1 MNFLLDLQKI
11 KKAVNVSGE
20 IILIDEVSSTQDY
33 IKSKMDRNVFS
44 VIAKSQTLGKG
55 TNNRRFYSPSGGIYL
70 SVALKGVSAKELM
83 FLTPY
88 TAVIVSN
95 AIEKACNVKT
105 GIKWVNDIYI
115 SGKKVA
121 GILTETSI
129 SKDVL
134 DYAVVGI
141 GINAKSQNFPHF
153 ELNLPT
159 SLQDECLDFDVND
172 IVIEILNGFLS
183 VNDRL
188 KDKSFMKTYAEKSI
202 LTGKTV
208 KVVRGETLYQGTV
221 KGIESSGALIL
232 DINGKELK
240 FISGEARLY
249 ND

>member
-33 IKSKMDRNVFS
+33 IKSLMPSEVFA

-70 SVALKGVSAKELM
+70 SVVVKGLKLDELH

-95 AIEKACNVKT
+95 AIEKACKVKT
-105 GIKWVNDIYI
+105 GIKWVNDIYL
-115 SGKKVA
+115 SDKKVA

-129 SKDVL
+129 SGGGL
-134 DYAVVGI
+134 DYAVIGI
-141 GINAKSQNFPHF
+141 GINAKRQKFPHF

-172 IVIEILNGFLS
+172 IVIEIVNGFL
-183 VNDRL
+183 NIDKEF
-188 KDKSFMKTYAEKSI
+188 KDKGFMKTYTEKSV

-208 KVVRGETLYQGTV
+208 TAVRGDIAYKGVV
-221 KGIESSGALIL
+221 KNITINGELVL
-232 DINGKELK
+232 DIDGEEMR
-240 FISGEARLY
+240 FISGEVRLEK
-249 ND
+249 